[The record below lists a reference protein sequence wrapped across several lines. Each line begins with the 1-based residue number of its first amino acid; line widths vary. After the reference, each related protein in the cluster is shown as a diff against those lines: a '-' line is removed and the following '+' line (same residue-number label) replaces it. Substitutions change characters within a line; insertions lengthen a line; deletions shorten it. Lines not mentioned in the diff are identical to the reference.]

1 MSTVPSSNKQA
12 SDAVKSAGK
21 NRRNKSKGS
30 NSQGATAAPDATKTA
45 AAGTT
50 LFVTNA
56 RIGNGQSWP
65 VFIKS
70 LIESCTRA
78 QLYIVAQTIEDMQ
91 YPNHLMKELQ
101 QLQLQLRQST
111 EALDQIKTSSTEAAP
126 WDGNEAMMYEP
137 YKQEINAYFR
147 AYFAS
152 SDFTNMVQRVYPLA
166 ETTGKI
172 QSKLALVLAEFH
184 ACARS
189 ESFQKI
195 IYDEFIGFVRD
206 LLPQIFAYL
215 EPIRAY
221 VPSRVTQF
229 YSLQATQKSQIGP
242 LRTNVDILNS
252 MLTSKLA
259 EISKSKEKSNVQF
272 DAVFNAIL
280 LDNIISDPSFRN
292 GLIHKEEIKE
302 LKRNHDILG
311 LLNVIK
317 NQYDPT
323 FNSVDIGAK
332 LLTKTKK

>member
-1 MSTVPSSNKQA
+1 
-12 SDAVKSAGK
+12 
-21 NRRNKSKGS
+21 
-30 NSQGATAAPDATKTA
+30 
-45 AAGTT
+45 
-50 LFVTNA
+50 
-56 RIGNGQSWP
+56 
-65 VFIKS
+65 
-70 LIESCTRA
+70 
-78 QLYIVAQTIEDMQ
+78 
-91 YPNHLMKELQ
+91 MKELQ

-172 QSKLALVLAEFH
+172 QTKLALVLAEFH

-323 FNSVDIGAK
+323 FNSVDIGTK
-332 LLTKTKK
+332 LLAFQKMEPKKSESFSDFWSRWVKEKNDCIAAGCALPDAS